1 MNLAWID
8 SDVTKR
14 RINKYGRRRRRSL
27 GSDILGWILCH
38 SLTLLTFSMDRSK
51 NLRYLRRIQGSSKG
65 SLGMFK
71 ESFGM
76 VDERY

>member
-8 SDVTKR
+8 SDATKR

-38 SLTLLTFSMDRSK
+38 SLTLLTFFDGSFEESSVPQKDPGIFK
-51 NLRYLRRIQGSSKG
+51 RIFRDVQGIFRDG
-65 SLGMFK
+65 
-71 ESFGM
+71 
-76 VDERY
+76 